1 MTDIT
6 LTTDQWDIVRRS
18 ASAVR
23 VLSPQGDLVAT
34 VEPELTPAE
43 IEQIKRE
50 IDSSDETFT
59 AEHVRNT
66 LSFLEDAWQ
75 KEGGFGKER
84 MRELVA
90 EFDAKEKR

>member
-1 MTDIT
+1 MSDIT
-6 LTTDQWDIVRRS
+6 LTADQWDVVRRS
-18 ASAVR
+18 ATAVR
-23 VLSPQGDLVAT
+23 VLSPDGDLVTT
-34 VEPELTPAE
+34 VESELTPAE
-43 IEQIKRE
+43 IERIKQE
-50 IDSSDETFT
+50 IDSDDETFT

-75 KEGGFGKER
+75 KEGGFDKDR

>member
-1 MTDIT
+1 MADIT